1 MLHPDDSDDDDL
13 ATSADREL
21 FNKFRMGERRVS
33 TVYRVVQLH
42 LDFFGP
48 WK

>member
-1 MLHPDDSDDDDL
+1 MKIPFSIQTYFLFPDDSDDDDL

-33 TVYRVVQLH
+33 TVYRVVE
-42 LDFFGP
+42 
-48 WK
+48 